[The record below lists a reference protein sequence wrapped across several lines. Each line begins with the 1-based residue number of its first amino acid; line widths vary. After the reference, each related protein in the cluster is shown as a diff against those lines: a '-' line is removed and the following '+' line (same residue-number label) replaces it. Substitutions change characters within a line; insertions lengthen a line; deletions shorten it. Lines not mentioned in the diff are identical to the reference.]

1 MDLNFKSNSKYLAEV
16 AIIAAIYTIL
26 TVMLSWISYGQIQF
40 RVAEA
45 LLVLVLYKKSGPAG
59 LVLGCLIA
67 NIFSPFGLPD
77 VIFGTLGS
85 IFAVSGIYLLKRQ
98 NIIIALLPGVIANA
112 ILVGL
117 ELKIFINLPF
127 FLTAMYVAAGQAVV
141 IYALGIPLY
150 YALKKIGFKNDY
162 ENVLIN

>member
-1 MDLNFKSNSKYLAEV
+1 MELNFKSNSKYLAEV

-45 LLVLVLYKKSGPAG
+45 LLVLVLYKKSGLAG

-67 NIFSPFGLPD
+67 NIFSPIGWPD
-77 VIFGTLGS
+77 IIFGTTGS
-85 IFAVSGIYLLKRQ
+85 VLAVYGIYLLKDK
-98 NIIIALLPGVIANA
+98 NIFISLLPGIVANG
-112 ILVGL
+112 ILVAL
-117 ELKIFINLPF
+117 ELKLFFNLPY
-127 FLTAMYVAAGQAVV
+127 FLSLVYVGAGQAVV

>member
-59 LVLGCLIA
+59 LILGCLIA

-77 VIFGTLGS
+77 IIFGTLGS
-85 IFAVSGIYLLKRQ
+85 VFAVSGIYLLRKQ
-98 NIIIALLPGVIANA
+98 NIFISLLPGVIANA

-117 ELKIFINLPF
+117 ELKLFVNLPF
-127 FLTAMYVAAGQAVV
+127 FLTALYVGAGQAVV

>member
-77 VIFGTLGS
+77 IIFGTLGS
-85 IFAVSGIYLLKRQ
+85 VFAVSGIYLLRKQ
-98 NIIIALLPGVIANA
+98 NIFVSLLPGVIANA

-117 ELKIFINLPF
+117 ELKIFVNLPF
-127 FLTAMYVAAGQAVV
+127 FLTAMYVAAGQAIV

>member
-16 AIIAAIYTIL
+16 AIIATIYIIL
-26 TVMLSWISYGQIQF
+26 TMSLSWISYGQIQF

-45 LLVLVLYKKSGPAG
+45 LLVLVLFRKSGPAG

-67 NIFSPFGLPD
+67 NIFSPFGWPD
-77 VIFGTLGS
+77 IVFGTLGS
-85 IFAVSGIYLLKRQ
+85 VLAVYGIYRLKNM
-98 NIIIALLPGVIANA
+98 NIFIALLPGVIFNA
-112 ILVGL
+112 LLVAL
-117 ELKIFINLPF
+117 ELKLFVNLPY
-127 FLTAMYVAAGQAVV
+127 FLSAAYVGIGQAVV

-162 ENVLIN
+162 ENVLIK

>member
-16 AIIAAIYTIL
+16 AIIAAIYIVL

-59 LVLGCLIA
+59 LVIGCLIA

-77 VIFGTLGS
+77 IIFGTLGS
-85 IFAVSGIYLLKRQ
+85 VFAVSGIYLLRKQ
-98 NIIIALLPGVIANA
+98 NIFISLLPGVIANA
-112 ILVGL
+112 LLVGL
-117 ELKIFINLPF
+117 ELKLFVNLPF
-127 FLTAMYVAAGQAVV
+127 FLSAMYVAAGQAVV

-150 YALKKIGFKNDY
+150 YALKKIGYKNDY

>member
-16 AIIAAIYTIL
+16 AIIAAIYIVL

-59 LVLGCLIA
+59 LVIGCLIA

-77 VIFGTLGS
+77 IIFGTLGS
-85 IFAVSGIYLLKRQ
+85 VIAVSGIYLLRKK
-98 NIIIALLPGVIANA
+98 NIFISLLPGVIANA

-117 ELKIFINLPF
+117 ELKLFLNLPF
-127 FLTAMYVAAGQAVV
+127 FLSAMYVAFGQVVV

-150 YALKKIGFKNDY
+150 YALKKIGYKSDY

>member
-77 VIFGTLGS
+77 IIFGTLGS
-85 IFAVSGIYLLKRQ
+85 VFAVSGIYLLRKQ
-98 NIIIALLPGVIANA
+98 NIFVSLLPGVVANA

>member
-77 VIFGTLGS
+77 IIFGTLGS
-85 IFAVSGIYLLKRQ
+85 IFAVSGIYLLKKQ
-98 NIIIALLPGVIANA
+98 NILVSLLPGVVANA

-127 FLTAMYVAAGQAVV
+127 FLTAIYVAVGQAVV

>member
-45 LLVLVLYKKSGPAG
+45 LLVLVLFKKSGPAG
-59 LVLGCLIA
+59 LILGCLLA
-67 NIFSPFGLPD
+67 NIFSPLGWPD
-77 VIFGTLGS
+77 IIFGTLGS
-85 IFAVSGIYLLKRQ
+85 VLAVYSIYRFKDMNIFIT
-98 NIIIALLPGVIANA
+98 LLPGVIFNA
-112 ILVGL
+112 ILVAL
-117 ELKIFINLPF
+117 ELKLFFNVPF
-127 FLTAMYVAAGQAVV
+127 FATALYVGAGQAVV

>member
-16 AIIAAIYTIL
+16 AIIAAIYIVL

-59 LVLGCLIA
+59 LIIGCLIA

-77 VIFGTLGS
+77 IIFGTLGS
-85 IFAVSGIYLLKRQ
+85 VFAVSGIYLLRKQ
-98 NIIIALLPGVIANA
+98 NIFISLLPGVIANA
-112 ILVGL
+112 LLVGL
-117 ELKIFINLPF
+117 ELKLFVNLPF
-127 FLTAMYVAAGQAVV
+127 FLSAMYVAAGQAVV

-150 YALKKIGFKNDY
+150 YALKKIGYKNDY

>member
-16 AIIAAIYTIL
+16 AIIAAIYIVL
-26 TVMLSWISYGQIQF
+26 TVMLSWLSYGQVQF
-40 RVAEA
+40 RIAEA

-59 LVLGCLIA
+59 LIIGCLIA

-77 VIFGTLGS
+77 IIFGTLGS
-85 IFAVSGIYLLKRQ
+85 VFAVSGIYLLRKQ
-98 NIIIALLPGVIANA
+98 NIFISLLPGVIANA

-117 ELKIFINLPF
+117 ELKIFVNLPF
-127 FLTAMYVAAGQAVV
+127 FLSALYVAVGQAVV

-150 YALKKIGFKNDY
+150 YALKKIGYKNDY

>member
-16 AIIAAIYTIL
+16 AIIAAIYAIL

-45 LLVLVLYKKSGPAG
+45 LLILVLFRKSGPAG
-59 LVLGCLIA
+59 LVLGCFIA

-77 VIFGTLGS
+77 IIFGTLGS
-85 IFAVSGIYLLKRQ
+85 VFAVWGIYVLRNQK
-98 NIIIALLPGVIANA
+98 IYITLLPGVIANA

-127 FLTAMYVAAGQAVV
+127 LATALYVGAGQAVV

-162 ENVLIN
+162 ENV

>member
-45 LLVLVLYKKSGPAG
+45 LLVLVLFKKSGPAG
-59 LVLGCLIA
+59 LILGCLIA
-67 NIFSPFGLPD
+67 NIFSPLGWPD
-77 VIFGTLGS
+77 IIFGTLGS
-85 IFAVSGIYLLKRQ
+85 VLAVYGIYRLKDM
-98 NIIIALLPGVIANA
+98 NIFVTLLPGVLFNA
-112 ILVGL
+112 ILVAM
-117 ELKIFINLPF
+117 ELKLFFNVPF
-127 FLTAMYVAAGQAVV
+127 FATSLYVGAGQAVV

-162 ENVLIN
+162 ENV

>member
-16 AIIAAIYTIL
+16 AIIAAIYAIL

-45 LLVLVLYKKSGPAG
+45 LLILVLFKKSGPAG

-77 VIFGTLGS
+77 IIFGTLGS
-85 IFAVSGIYLLKRQ
+85 AFAVWGIYLLRKQ
-98 NIIIALLPGVIANA
+98 KIYITLLPGVIANA

-127 FLTAMYVAAGQAVV
+127 FATALYVGAGQGIV

-162 ENVLIN
+162 ENV

>member
-16 AIIAAIYTIL
+16 AIIAAIYAVL
-26 TVMLSWISYGQIQF
+26 TVTLSWISYGQIQF

-59 LVLGCLIA
+59 LILGCFIA

-77 VIFGTLGS
+77 IIFGTLGS
-85 IFAVSGIYLLKRQ
+85 VFAVWGIYLLRKKS
-98 NIIIALLPGVIANA
+98 ILISLLPGVIANA
-112 ILVGL
+112 ILVAL
-117 ELKIFINLPF
+117 ELKLFVNLPF
-127 FLTAMYVAAGQAVV
+127 LLTAMYVAIGQFVV
-141 IYALGIPLY
+141 IYFLGIPLY